1 MVQLRNVTFENVYKV
16 LQLKPEEHQ
25 KKYVEDVSTTLAL
38 AYAGVNEKCPGE
50 VCVIYYE
57 NKPVGIVLIGRS
69 QVCDQEPKVLRKY
82 KFAYR
87 FIGFLIDYNYQHKGI
102 GRKAFQ
108 LALEKVETYPDGKSL
123 PMTLEVKMQ
132 NTNAIKLYES
142 FDFYDSGVKY
152 EDDCV
157 FIRLP
162 KTIE

>member
-25 KKYVEDVSTTLAL
+25 KNYVEDVSTTLAL

-57 NKPVGIVLIGRS
+57 NEPVGIILIGRS

-87 FIGFLIDYNYQHKGI
+87 I
-102 GRKAFQ
+102 
-108 LALEKVETYPDGKSL
+108 
-123 PMTLEVKMQ
+123 
-132 NTNAIKLYES
+132 
-142 FDFYDSGVKY
+142 FY
-152 EDDCV
+152 
-157 FIRLP
+157 
-162 KTIE
+162 